1 MSNFFEKAS
10 NNLSELENSLL
21 GEQFDYAGNIKS
33 PPQLGMSP
41 GGDRIQQNVDGLQS
55 YVNLLF
61 EGGGDASKQGGPMGK
76 QFFLK
81 TGAKCR
87 DKKTGEQVTRSIYIN
102 NIPVENTKLTAGF
115 NLMFGGA
122 QGLIPGILNNAQN
135 INPMGIFGAF
145 MAGTNPDC
153 MPVTLPARDS
163 RGRVSTETQYMTVSD
178 VKNLSPCLF
187 KDRRNPITNKG
198 ADCISG
204 FQNINGEKDYSHK
217 LELLEKLLKKEDST
231 LLNIENIIAYIY
243 LTSLILAIFYVC
255 KK

>member
-1 MSNFFEKAS
+1 MSNFFEEAT
-10 NNLSELENSLL
+10 NNLSGLQERLL

-33 PPQLGMSP
+33 PPQLGIS
-41 GGDRIQQNVDGLQS
+41 GKGDRIQQNVDGLQS
-55 YVNLLF
+55 YITLLF
-61 EGGGDASKQGGPMGK
+61 QGGGDASKQGGPMGK

-87 DKKTGEQVTRSIYIN
+87 DKKSGEQVTRSIYIN
-102 NIPVENTKLTAGF
+102 NIPIENTPLTAGF
-115 NLMFGGA
+115 NLIFGGA

-153 MPVTLPARDS
+153 MAVTLPTRNV
-163 RGRVSTETQYMTVSD
+163 RGRVSKETQYMTVDD

-187 KDRRNPITNKG
+187 ENKRNPVSNRT

-204 FQNINGEKDYSHK
+204 FENIEDEKDYSHK
-217 LELLEKLLKKEDST
+217 LKIFDHLFDKNNELFKSEDV
-231 LLNIENIIAYIY
+231 IAYIY
-243 LTSLILAIFYVC
+243 ILSLILMVFYLS

>member
-1 MSNFFEKAS
+1 MSNFFEKATGD
-10 NNLSELENSLL
+10 LREFQNSLF

-41 GGDRIQQNVDGLQS
+41 DGDRIEENVNGLQS
-55 YVNLLF
+55 YIKLLF
-61 EGGGDASKQGGPMGK
+61 EGGGDASKMGGPMGK

-87 DKKTGEQVTRSIYIN
+87 DKKTGEQVSRSIYIN
-102 NIPVENTKLTAGF
+102 NIPVENTPLSAGF

-122 QGLIPGILNNAQN
+122 QGLIPGILNNVEN
-135 INPMGIFGAF
+135 INPMAIFGAF

-153 MPVTLPARDS
+153 MAVTLPARDS
-163 RGRVSTETQYMTVSD
+163 RGRVSSETQYMTVSD

-187 KDRRNPITNKG
+187 KNRRNPITNKG

-204 FQNINGEKDYSHK
+204 FQNINEEKDYSDK
-217 LELLEKLLKKEDST
+217 LEIIENLLVRNDSSKLNK
-231 LLNIENIIAYIY
+231 ENIIAYIY
-243 LTSLILAIFYVC
+243 LISLIFAIFYIS